1 MLHSFKEG
9 LGTILKEGTTTQ
21 QGHLDSQG
29 ISARCS
35 QSRLGESGSMSW
47 VRQTYAQ
54 VLQAKYTNKWV
65 MELSEMGHHL
75 GGVC

>member
-9 LGTILKEGTTTQ
+9 SATVLKEGTITQ

-29 ISARCS
+29 ISARFS
-35 QSRLGESGSMSW
+35 QSRLGESGRVSW

-54 VLQAKYTNKWV
+54 VLQAKYMNK
-65 MELSEMGHHL
+65 
-75 GGVC
+75 